1 MGNVFVKGYIQGL
14 MLGGEHWGM
23 VSLLVPWEVFFPNGR
38 EAQFF
43 FHMEELP

>member
-1 MGNVFVKGYIQGL
+1 

-23 VSLLVPWEVFFPNGR
+23 VSLFVPREVFFTNGH